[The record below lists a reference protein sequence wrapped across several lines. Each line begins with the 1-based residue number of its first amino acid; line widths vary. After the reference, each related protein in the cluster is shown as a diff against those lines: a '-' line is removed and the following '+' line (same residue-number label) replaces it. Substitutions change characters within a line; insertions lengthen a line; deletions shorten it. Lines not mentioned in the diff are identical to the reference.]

1 MRSAKQMRPAGVAD
15 GVNSGLMPIRFFA
28 RAALALAFVLA
39 AAQAADDPPT
49 PTESASIADHLKAAG
64 REVAQESKVV
74 GAAVKDG
81 AVKVGAASKKVAH
94 QVADA
99 TVEGAHQAKDAAKNV
114 AAKTK
119 SAVKGG
125 SSDRDKK
132 PGP

>member
-1 MRSAKQMRPAGVAD
+1 
-15 GVNSGLMPIRFFA
+15 MPIRFFA

-39 AAQAADDPPT
+39 AARAADDPPA
-49 PTESASIADHLKAAG
+49 PTGTASISDHLKAAG
-64 REVAQESKVV
+64 REAAQESRAV
-74 GAAVKDG
+74 GAAVKEG

-125 SSDRDKK
+125 SSNRDKK